1 MHTVMLVEDD
11 PTIRMEL
18 EILLKNAG
26 YEVVVVEEFCHVA
39 EQICERAPHLVLM
52 DVMLPG
58 QTGIEICLNVRKISK
73 VPIIFVTNCNTTAD
87 EIRCITMGGDDFVA
101 KPYNVAILLA
111 RITNILKRTYG
122 QKEQNDLLVRKG
134 VTLNVESGKIS
145 YQDKEA
151 ELTWNEVKI
160 LTCLYR
166 EQKGFVSRNALIQY
180 MWENKLYIDDNTLN
194 VNMTRIRKK
203 LKDIGVVNFIETK
216 RGLGY
221 KI

>member
-1 MHTVMLVEDD
+1 MYKVMVVEDD
-11 PTIRMEL
+11 PTIRIEL

-39 EQICERAPHLVLM
+39 EQICEQEPHLVLM

-58 QTGIEICLNVRKISK
+58 QTGIEICLNVRKTSK

-122 QKEQNDLLVRKG
+122 QKEQSDLLVRKG

-145 YQDKEA
+145 YQDKEV

-166 EQKGFVSRNALIQY
+166 ERKVFVSRNALIQY
-180 MWENKLYIDDNTLN
+180 MWESKLYIDDNTLN

-203 LKDIGVVNFIETK
+203 LKDIGVENFIETK